1 MRFIEE
7 MAERMDDELDGAEE
21 YAANA
26 LHYKESHPTLA
37 EHMHDMAMDE
47 LRHASYFCDAAMDYV
62 KAQPEHPEFKDVW
75 AFVKRHADK
84 EIDEVNSML
93 AKYRG

>member
-37 EHMHDMAMDE
+37 KHMQDMAMDV

-62 KAQPEHPEFKDVW
+62 KAQPEHPEFKDGW

>member
-1 MRFIEE
+1 MKFIEE
-7 MAERMDDELDGAEE
+7 TAERMDDELDGAEE
-21 YAANA
+21 YAVKA
-26 LHYKESHPTLA
+26 LHYK
-37 EHMHDMAMDE
+37 AMDE
-47 LRHASYFCDAAMDYV
+47 LRHASYFCDAAMEYV
-62 KAQPEHPEFKDVW
+62 KAHPEHPEFKDVW